1 MLFLSFLFGMVGGWM
16 VYVLVEYRQGN
27 NAKYVSGKIGWATG
41 TTNGLS
47 TGKLSKSSLS
57 EKPEWE
63 EVRKIPGQIFWT
75 MVVPLFVMAV
85 VSSDAMD
92 LAAWLIVMCMFI
104 YAILRFSFYVAGEFL
119 PWGPEGSITTRKR
132 MIKAAELYMKAKYSE
147 IPKEEKISLKIE
159 ETSKRPLEEEAV
171 FRMFDSAEMEGL
183 CRHWLIYGRTCDGM
197 TEFNP
202 RKKDAEKVDLTLQVT
217 SEEDRVLQMILAK
230 MRSGAKAVVL
240 GLSDIDQLKSS
251 TSDEI
256 QTVLENAN
264 IKPTGENH

>member
-75 MVVPLFVMAV
+75 MVVPLFVMAI

-171 FRMFDSAEMEGL
+171 FRMFDSSDMDDCL
-183 CRHWLIYGRTCDGM
+183 CRHHFHHGRTREGM
-197 TEFNP
+197 SQANQE
-202 RKKDAEKVDLTLQVT
+202 
-217 SEEDRVLQMILAK
+217 ILATLRK
-230 MRSGAKAVVL
+230 SGKSVILAQAD
-240 GLSDIDQLKSS
+240 LSQIKESYS
-251 TSDEI
+251 AGSGFRPGTGDEK
-256 QTVLENAN
+256 E
-264 IKPTGENH
+264 KP

>member
-1 MLFLSFLFGMVGGWM
+1 MLFLNFLFGMVGGWM
-16 VYVLVEYRQGN
+16 VHVLVQYRRGE
-27 NAKYVSGKIGWATG
+27 NARTASFKSGAAIGG
-41 TTNGLS
+41 TDGLS
-47 TGKLSKSSLS
+47 NRPLSKS
-57 EKPEWE
+57 PEWE

-75 MVVPLFVMAV
+75 MVAPLFVMTE
-85 VSSDAMD
+85 VSSDTTD
-92 LAAWLIVMCMFI
+92 LAAWLIVTCMVL
-104 YAILRFSFYVAGEFL
+104 YVVLKFSFTVAGEFL

-132 MIKAAELYMKAKYSE
+132 LIKAAELYMKAKYSE
-147 IPKEEKISLKIE
+147 IPKEERLSLTIE
-159 ETSKRPLEEEAV
+159 ETSKRPLHEASV
-171 FRMFDSAEMEGL
+171 SRMFDSSDCL
-183 CRHWLIYGRTCDGM
+183 YRHHFHYGRTRDGM

-202 RKKDAEKVDLTLQVT
+202 RKKDAEKVDLTLQVS